1 MELSW
6 ATTTAL
12 LVFLAVAARG
22 GGAAPSLFDLAED
35 RYLKDED
42 VTDAICKLT
51 QPAGGNLTGMLSFQQ
66 NDPEDLVTII
76 GDISGLSPGFHGFH
90 IHMKGDLTNGCESTG
105 HHFDVGRG
113 MWHGARQ
120 DVVRHVGDLGNVEA
134 DARGDAQFV
143 IFDRLLSLNGP
154 NSIVG
159 RSAIIHKQ
167 EDDLGLGGTIESRE
181 TGRSG
186 PIIACGVIG
195 IAQPR
200 A

>member
-1 MELSW
+1 MQLDA
-6 ATTTAL
+6 ATTTL
-12 LVFLAVAARG
+12 LVFLTTALRRG
-22 GGAAPSLFDLAED
+22 SALATLFGTASD
-35 RYLKDED
+35 RYLEED
-42 VTDAICKLT
+42 VVTDTICKLA
-51 QPAGGNLTGMLSFQQ
+51 QPGGGNVTGVLSFHQ
-66 NDPEDLVTII
+66 DTPDDLVTIS
-76 GDISGLSPGFHGFH
+76 GDLSGLSPGLHGFH

-113 MWHGARQ
+113 MWHGART

-159 RSAIIHKQ
+159 RSAIVHRQ
-167 EDDLGLGGTIESRE
+167 EDDLGLGGTAESRE

-186 PIIACGVIG
+186 SIIACGVIG
-195 IAQPR
+195 IAQP
-200 A
+200 